1 MMGKRT
7 YDCGQVASVMN
18 SKSWTGTAVWRE
30 EDEPFPIR
38 KPAGPA
44 LLLLNDEGGLLRAGP
59 TLPETLRV
67 DVWFGWEEVEKI
79 ERMRYLGI
87 PFLGEAVR
95 FTLKPAPTGIG
106 SRTFSFGGIMT
117 RRTTEEIVDFGE
129 SEGVRV
135 QREAKF
141 KIVRP

>member
-1 MMGKRT
+1 MI
-7 YDCGQVASVMN
+7 N

-30 EDEPFPIR
+30 ESDPSPIR

-44 LLLLNDEGGLLRAGP
+44 VLLLNDEGGLLRAGP
-59 TLPETLRV
+59 TFPETLRV
-67 DVWFGWEEVEKI
+67 DVRFGWEEVEKI
-79 ERMRYLGI
+79 ERMRYLLGI
-87 PFLGEAVR
+87 PFLNEAVR
-95 FTLKPAPTGIG
+95 FTLKPGPTRTG

-117 RRTTEEIVDFGE
+117 KRTTEEIVDFGE

-135 QREAKF
+135 EREAKF

>member
-30 EDEPFPIR
+30 EGEPFPIR

-44 LLLLNDEGGLLRAGP
+44 LLLHDEGGLLRAGP
-59 TLPETLRV
+59 TFPETLSV

-87 PFLGEAVR
+87 PLLGEAVR
-95 FTLKPAPTGIG
+95 FTLKPAPTGTG

-117 RRTTEEIVDFGE
+117 KRTTEEIVDLGE
-129 SEGVRV
+129 SEGVSV
-135 QREAKF
+135 EREAKF

>member
-1 MMGKRT
+1 
-7 YDCGQVASVMN
+7 MN
-18 SKSWTGTAVWRE
+18 GKSWTGTAVWRE
-30 EDEPFPIR
+30 EGDPFPIR

-44 LLLLNDEGGLLRAGP
+44 VLLLNDEGGLLRAGP
-59 TLPETLRV
+59 TFPETLRV

-95 FTLKPAPTGIG
+95 FTLKPAPMGIG
-106 SRTFSFGGIMT
+106 LRTFSFGGIMT
-117 RRTTEEIVDFGE
+117 KRTTEEIVDFGE

-135 QREAKF
+135 EREAKF

>member
-1 MMGKRT
+1 
-7 YDCGQVASVMN
+7 VASGIN

-30 EDEPFPIR
+30 ECDPSPIR

-44 LLLLNDEGGLLRAGP
+44 VLLLTDEGGLLRAGP
-59 TLPETLRV
+59 TFPETLRV
-67 DVWFGWEEVEKI
+67 DVRLGWEELEQI

-87 PFLGEAVR
+87 PFLNEAVR
-95 FTLKPAPTGIG
+95 FTLKPAPTGTG
-106 SRTFSFGGIMT
+106 SRTFSFGGIM
-117 RRTTEEIVDFGE
+117 RKRTTEEIVDFGE

-135 QREAKF
+135 EREAKF